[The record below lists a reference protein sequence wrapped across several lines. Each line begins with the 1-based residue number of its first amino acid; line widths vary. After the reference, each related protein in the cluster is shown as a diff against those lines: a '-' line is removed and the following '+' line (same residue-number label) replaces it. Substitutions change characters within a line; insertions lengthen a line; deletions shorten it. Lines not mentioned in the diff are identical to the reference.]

1 MVGATLGSYRIVS
14 EIGSGG
20 MGVVYLAEHTLIG
33 RKAAVKLLRSDMP
46 QEYVERFF
54 NEAKA
59 AATLHHPGLVD
70 VFDFGQNKDGSAF
83 IVMEFLQGESLAQRL
98 EREPR
103 LPIATALAITRSVA
117 NALYVAHEQGI
128 IHRDLKPANIFLIAD
143 ADAPAGVRTKVLDFG
158 IAKLARDRD
167 VRSVKTQSG
176 AVIGTPRYMS
186 PEQCK
191 NARSVDGR
199 ADIYS
204 LGCILYEMLLGV
216 APFDYDSWA
225 ELVGAHIYEVPPRPS
240 EIDPKLPAIVETL
253 LDKMLEKAPE
263 NRFASMQDLAQ
274 SLEVLLAEH
283 GVASRSTPTGVI
295 RVTPAGG
302 VKKVSAERDA
312 TLAADS
318 GEVKGPG
325 SKEIKKREAEPTLPT
340 PTDLKKKPSADRW
353 KSAIVDAKL
362 PTTVEVP
369 EPAPVSKPADT
380 APPPSRDF
388 SEVTQ
393 AVRKRPVPWLAIG
406 VAGAGVA
413 ALAIA
418 AFVVFGRHDRQ
429 PAGDDK
435 TYIVVDD
442 RHDEGSAAAHKV
454 DPPVTVDAAVAI
466 VEPPRADAGAARTPP
481 KPPTETDVA
490 ALTRTFSSQS
500 PAITACFAK
509 NGNPTEQVSVRIQ
522 IDAKGN
528 VQAAEVLPGSVG
540 SSPLGACLV
549 AIAKQTHFGPQP
561 KPAAF
566 RVPLHIDAR

>member
-103 LPIATALAITRSVA
+103 LPLSLALAITRSVA
-117 NALYVAHEQGI
+117 NALYVAHQQGI

-143 ADAPAGVRTKVLDFG
+143 PEAPAGVRTKVLDFG
-158 IAKLARDRD
+158 IAKLTRDRD
-167 VRSVKTQSG
+167 ARSVKTQSG

-191 NARSVDGR
+191 NARGVDGR

-216 APFDYDSWA
+216 APFDYDTWA
-225 ELVGAHIYEVPPRPS
+225 ELVGAHIYEVPPRPT
-240 EIDPKLPAIVETL
+240 EIDPKLPANVETL

-263 NRFASMQDLAQ
+263 SRFASMHDLSQ

-283 GVASRSTPTGVI
+283 GGAARSTPPGII
-295 RVTPAGG
+295 RVTPASG
-302 VKKVSAERDA
+302 VKRISSERDA

-318 GEVKGPG
+318 GEIKGP
-325 SKEIKKREAEPTLPT
+325 KDELKKRESEPTLPT
-340 PTDLKKKPSADRW
+340 PTDLK
-353 KSAIVDAKL
+353 
-362 PTTVEVP
+362 
-369 EPAPVSKPADT
+369 SK
-380 APPPSRDF
+380 
-388 SEVTQ
+388 
-393 AVRKRPVPWLAIG
+393 AVRSKKTPWLAIG
-406 VAGAGVA
+406 LAGGGVVAI
-413 ALAIA
+413 AIA
-418 AFVVFGRHDRQ
+418 AFVVFGRHESQ

-442 RHDEGSAAAHKV
+442 RHDGSSTAKV
-454 DPPVTVDAAVAI
+454 VTPPPVTVDAGAAV
-466 VEPPRADAGAARTPP
+466 VETPRADAGTARTTP
-481 KPPTETDVA
+481 KPPPTETDVG
-490 ALTRTFSSQS
+490 ALTRTFSSQG
-500 PAITACFAK
+500 PAITACFSK

-522 IDAKGN
+522 IDTKGI